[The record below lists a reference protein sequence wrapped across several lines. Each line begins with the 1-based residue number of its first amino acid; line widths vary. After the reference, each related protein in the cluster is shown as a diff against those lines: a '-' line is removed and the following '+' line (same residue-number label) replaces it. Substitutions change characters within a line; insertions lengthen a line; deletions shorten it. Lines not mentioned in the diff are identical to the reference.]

1 MPKFL
6 KHAKKCQKMRKK
18 AKNTTTEKCVKVQP
32 SICLEKNYTDQEMSH
47 VSWIG
52 KIHQQVTKSHM
63 SWIGTLELNEDA

>member
-1 MPKFL
+1 M
-6 KHAKKCQKMRKK
+6 AKTCQKVPKDEKK
-18 AKNTTTEKCVKVQP
+18 GKSVQQQKKCVKEQP

-63 SWIGTLELNEDA
+63 S

>member
-1 MPKFL
+1 M
-6 KHAKKCQKMRKK
+6 AKTCQKVPKDEKK
-18 AKNTTTEKCVKVQP
+18 RQKSTTTEKCVKVQL

-63 SWIGTLELNEDA
+63 S

>member
-1 MPKFL
+1 M
-6 KHAKKCQKMRKK
+6 AKTCQKVPKDEKK
-18 AKNTTTEKCVKVQP
+18 RQKSTTTEKCVKVQP

-63 SWIGTLELNEDA
+63 S